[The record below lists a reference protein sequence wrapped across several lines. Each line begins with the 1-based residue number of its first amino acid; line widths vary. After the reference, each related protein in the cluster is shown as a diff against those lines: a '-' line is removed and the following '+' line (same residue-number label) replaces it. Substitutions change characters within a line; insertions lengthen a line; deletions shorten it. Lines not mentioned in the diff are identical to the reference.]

1 MAWKA
6 KHFVGVIVEDRPTA
20 RWSTRKC
27 CRGIWRTRTGSHTGA
42 LLSLARSYLW
52 AQTRGAAG
60 GLVELPRPEAR
71 HGPAQES
78 EGKKGM
84 KSTVRKR
91 REMSASL
98 YLVGLAGSDAVL
110 GRTVSSIT
118 GLGIH

>member
-1 MAWKA
+1 M
-6 KHFVGVIVEDRPTA
+6 
-20 RWSTRKC
+20 
-27 CRGIWRTRTGSHTGA
+27 RTGSRTGA
-42 LLSLARSYLW
+42 FLSPARSYLW
-52 AQTRGAAG
+52 AQTRARQGAWWSS
-60 GLVELPRPEAR
+60 PRPEAR

-98 YLVGLAGSDAVL
+98 YLVGLADEAGSDAVL

-118 GLGIH
+118 RTLNQKA

>member
-1 MAWKA
+1 M
-6 KHFVGVIVEDRPTA
+6 
-20 RWSTRKC
+20 
-27 CRGIWRTRTGSHTGA
+27 RTGSHTGA

-98 YLVGLAGSDAVL
+98 YLVGLADEAGSDAVL
-110 GRTVSSIT
+110 GRTVSPIT
-118 GLGIH
+118 RTLNKKA